1 MKSYKELIKETL
13 NQRHI
18 IDNRQVVVLKN
29 ITPSVLVAFHQ
40 ACLDVLNM
48 YNWVWN
54 RKKITY
60 QTQAARTSYPMPYGI
75 VKGLVLEDS
84 EGVKCPLEYAH
95 ELTATQGCPTQWT
108 HDWENEEIAIAPAEK
123 DDQHTMT
130 IEFYDKNIACIG
142 PRSDKRFLK
151 DFDDT
156 ESEIVDGVTAT
167 FENQFL
173 NVPETIYN
181 IYARCIITLTRVYL
195 NEGSQPSVLNDQK
208 AEFEQAK
215 NSLLEYAKTPFYDA
229 QRYEI

>member
-1 MKSYKELIKETL
+1 MKSYKELITETL

-18 IDNRQVVVLKN
+18 IDNRQVVVLKD

-84 EGVKCPLEYAH
+84 DGVKCPLEYAH

-156 ESEIVDGVTAT
+156 ESETVDGVTAT

>member
-1 MKSYKELIKETL
+1 MKSYKELITETL

-18 IDNRQVVVLKN
+18 IDNRQVVVLKD

-84 EGVKCPLEYAH
+84 DGVKCPLEYAH

-156 ESEIVDGVTAT
+156 EKETVDGVTAT

>member
-1 MKSYKELIKETL
+1 MKSYKELITETL

-18 IDNRQVVVLKN
+18 IDNRQVVALKN

-151 DFDDT
+151 DFDDY
-156 ESEIVDGVTAT
+156 EKEIVDGVTAT

>member
-1 MKSYKELIKETL
+1 
-13 NQRHI
+13 
-18 IDNRQVVVLKN
+18 
-29 ITPSVLVAFHQ
+29 
-40 ACLDVLNM
+40 M
-48 YNWVWN
+48 YNCVWN
-54 RKKITY
+54 RKKIIY

-75 VKGLVLEDS
+75 WKGLVLEDS
-84 EGVKCPLEYAH
+84 DGVKCPLEYAH

-156 ESEIVDGVTAT
+156 ESETVDGVTAT

>member
-1 MKSYKELIKETL
+1 MKSYKELITETL

-18 IDNRQVVVLKN
+18 IDNRQVVVLKD

-84 EGVKCPLEYAH
+84 DGVKCPLEYAH

-151 DFDDT
+151 DFDDY
-156 ESEIVDGVTAT
+156 EKEIVDGVTAT

>member
-1 MKSYKELIKETL
+1 MKSYKDLITETL

-18 IDNRQVVVLKN
+18 IDNRQVVVLKD

>member
-1 MKSYKELIKETL
+1 MKSYKDLITETL

-18 IDNRQVVVLKN
+18 IDNRQVVVLKD

-84 EGVKCPLEYAH
+84 DGVKCPLEYAH

>member
-1 MKSYKELIKETL
+1 MKSYKELITETL

-18 IDNRQVVVLKN
+18 IDNRQVVVLKD

-84 EGVKCPLEYAH
+84 DGVKCPLEYAH